1 MTDEQIIQLAEH
13 FRVNMTGRK
22 MVLVDNGDG
31 TETIRFEKEL
41 HYAGQKVI
49 DLIRAITVES
59 TKKEF
64 NSKPTLHKIIRE
76 YEKYGMTASEMI
88 GRIMLLEG
96 VSDGDL

>member
-13 FRVNMTGRK
+13 FGVHMRTRPSGF
-22 MVLVDNGDG
+22 VDNGDG
-31 TETIRFEKEL
+31 SMSFRKVEL
-41 HYAGQKVI
+41 HYAGQNVI
-49 DLIRAITVES
+49 DLIRAITAEQ
-59 TKKEF
+59 TKKQF

-96 VSDGDL
+96 VSDKDL

>member
-13 FRVNMTGRK
+13 FGVHMRTRPSGF
-22 MVLVDNGDG
+22 VDNGDG
-31 TETIRFEKEL
+31 FLRFRKVEL
-41 HYAGQKVI
+41 HYAGVRI
-49 DLIRAITVES
+49 IGLVRAITPEQA
-59 TKKEF
+59 KRGF

-96 VSDGDL
+96 ISDKDL